1 MIGGRAVVVLL
12 HSLQLCSCFLFSTAS
27 LYNSTDE
34 LSILDH
40 TNFTTSLLG
49 SENAWII
56 EFYNSW
62 CGHCIQFAPTWKLF
76 GKDIRDWQHTIKVG
90 VIDCS
95 VDENNGI
102 CREYEVMGY
111 PTMRLFAAR
120 TKKGDVGKDT
130 HSRTV
135 EDLSK
140 SVINFLVE
148 QQKANNGSS
157 SWINLQPYQG
167 QIANAWEEVPQS
179 AEHTVIIIDSGDS
192 TVGRS
197 VMMDLGGYSSVAIKY
212 KEASEGD
219 ANRYGAVYP
228 IVIYVDHSG
237 KEEVVK
243 NSPTTRK
250 ELTEMLMKKFH
261 LQRSMLPY
269 KTPYTGM
276 EDESTKR
283 EEVEGGGDGHP
294 EEINSDKLNYED
306 DLPDTAYTGEK
317 KDQVYMVDIENAVR
331 YAVAHEV
338 VQHKVISG
346 HSLKSLQDFLDILV
360 KYLPMRPAVHNFLTR
375 LHEYTLSQPESIQGE
390 TLAEKIKSLQ
400 DTDSIL
406 PDHQSWIGCQ
416 GSSPKY
422 RGYPC
427 GLWTTFHTITVNAV
441 LKDGLSA
448 QFNPK
453 KTLRA
458 IHGFVRD
465 FFGCRYCSEHFQE
478 MYKVDAESSVTVPDD
493 GILWLWRGHNKVN
506 KRLKG
511 DQSED
516 PQHPKQQFPTRS
528 FCPSCWNGETVNE
541 KEVLTYLKAIYSKG
555 ALSLKGTQAI
565 LGPMKNRQAKVK
577 GVLEKHRNENL
588 SLKKER
594 YNESLQPLNA
604 SWGFNATDISLC
616 VFLYGLSTVII
627 LSVYCVVVIRRRMRR
642 RKFIQMYKEPQGT
655 RMTST
660 QEGVQEDVSA
670 VEEDKKEEEVA

>member
-1 MIGGRAVVVLL
+1 MLAGRAIVVLL
-12 HSLQLCSCFLFSTAS
+12 HCLQLCSCFLFSTAS

-130 HSRTV
+130 HSRNV
-135 EDLSK
+135 EDLNT
-140 SVINFLVE
+140 SVISFLVE

-157 SWINLQPYQG
+157 SWINLLPYQG
-167 QIANAWEEVPQS
+167 SLAKVWEEVPPS
-179 AEHTVIIIDSGDS
+179 AEHVLVIIDSKES
-192 TVGRS
+192 FVGRS
-197 VMMDLGGYSSVAIKY
+197 VIMDLGGYSSVALKY
-212 KEASEGD
+212 KEASEDD
-219 ANRYGAVYP
+219 AKKYGTTYP

-237 KEEVVK
+237 KEEVEQNK
-243 NSPTTRK
+243 LTTRK
-250 ELTEMLMKKFH
+250 ELTEMLMKKFNLH
-261 LQRSMLPY
+261 RSMLPY
-269 KTPYTGM
+269 KTLFTGIK
-276 EDESTKR
+276 DDSAKR
-283 EEVEGGGDGHP
+283 EEMEGGGDGHP

-331 YAVAHEV
+331 YALAHEV
-338 VQHKVISG
+338 VQHRVISG
-346 HSLKSLQDFLDILV
+346 QSLKSLQEFLDILV

-375 LHEYTLSQPESIQGE
+375 LHEYTLSQTESIHGE
-390 TLAEKIKSLQ
+390 TLAEKIKALQ
-400 DTDSIL
+400 GTDSVL
-406 PDHQSWIGCQ
+406 PEQQPWIGCR

-441 LKDGLSA
+441 LQDGRNEK
-448 QFNPK
+448 FNAK
-453 KTLRA
+453 KPLRA
-458 IHGFVRD
+458 IHGYVRD
-465 FFGCRYCSEHFQE
+465 FFGCKYCSQHFQE
-478 MYKVDAESSVTVPDD
+478 MYKVDAESSVNVPDD

-511 DQSED
+511 DPSED
-516 PQHPKQQFPTRS
+516 PEHPKQQFPTRS
-528 FCPSCWNGETVNE
+528 FCPSCWNGDSMNE
-541 KEVLTYLKAIYSKG
+541 KEILTYLKAIYSKG

-565 LGPMKNRQAKVK
+565 LGPMMNRQAKVK
-577 GVLEKHRNENL
+577 GALEKHRSERL
-588 SLKKER
+588 MMKSEEYKET
-594 YNESLQPLNA
+594 LQPLNA
-604 SWGFNATDISLC
+604 SWGFNTTDISLC

-627 LSVYCVVVIRRRMRR
+627 LGVYCVVVIRRRMRR
-642 RKFIQMYKEPQGT
+642 RKFIQMYKEPKSRPLYLGGQPLLPIT
-655 RMTST
+655 
-660 QEGVQEDVSA
+660 DPFIK
-670 VEEDKKEEEVA
+670 DKFI

>member
-1 MIGGRAVVVLL
+1 MFCGRAIVVLL
-12 HSLQLCSCFLFSTAS
+12 HCLQLCSCFLFSTAS

-40 TNFTTSLLG
+40 TNFTASLLG
-49 SENAWII
+49 SENAWIV

-130 HSRTV
+130 YSRNV
-135 EDLSK
+135 EDLNK
-140 SVINFLVE
+140 SVITFLVE

-157 SWINLQPYQG
+157 SWMNLLPYQG
-167 QIANAWEEVPQS
+167 SLAKVWEEVPPS
-179 AEHTVIIIDSGDS
+179 AEHVLVIIDSKES
-192 TVGRS
+192 FVGRS
-197 VMMDLGGYSSVAIKY
+197 VIMDLGGYPSVALKY
-212 KEASEGD
+212 KEASEDD
-219 ANRYGAVYP
+219 AKKYGTTYP

-237 KEEVVK
+237 KEEVEQSK
-243 NSPTTRK
+243 LTTRK
-250 ELTEMLMKKFH
+250 ELTEMLMKKFNLH
-261 LQRSMLPY
+261 RSMLPY
-269 KTPYTGM
+269 KTVFSGIK
-276 EDESTKR
+276 DESTKR

-331 YAVAHEV
+331 YALAHEV
-338 VQHKVISG
+338 VQHRVISG
-346 HSLKSLQDFLDILV
+346 QSLKSLQEFLDVLV

-375 LHEYTLSQPESIQGE
+375 LHEYTLSQTGSIHGE
-390 TLAEKIKSLQ
+390 TLAEKIKALQ

-406 PDHQSWIGCQ
+406 PDQQPWIGCR

-441 LKDGLSA
+441 LQDGRNEK
-448 QFNPK
+448 FNAK
-453 KTLRA
+453 KPLRA
-458 IHGFVRD
+458 IHGYVRD
-465 FFGCRYCSEHFQE
+465 FFGCKYCSQHFQE
-478 MYKVDAESSVTVPDD
+478 MYKADAESSVKVPDD

-511 DQSED
+511 DPSED
-516 PQHPKQQFPTRS
+516 PEHPKQQFPTRS
-528 FCPSCWNGETVNE
+528 FCPSCWNGDSMNE
-541 KEVLTYLKAIYSKG
+541 KEILTYLKAIYSKG

-565 LGPMKNRQAKVK
+565 LGPMMNRQAKVK
-577 GVLEKHRNENL
+577 GALEKHRYERL
-588 SLKKER
+588 IMKSEQYKET
-594 YNESLQPLNA
+594 LQPLNA
-604 SWGFNATDISLC
+604 SWGFNTTDISLC

-642 RKFIQMYKEPQGT
+642 RKFIQMYKEP
-655 RMTST
+655 
-660 QEGVQEDVSA
+660 ELFPVP
-670 VEEDKKEEEVA
+670 